1 MTNKLVNLIKTAM
14 ENGIDRP
21 KLRLGKY
28 KFSKAARPDILWVA
42 DQSPYGAD
50 DGQFYGKIDMT
61 TGDFYPSYT
70 CSLEDITE
78 IGIVMENPGLAAKV
92 YGQRTGT
99 CCCCGRMLT
108 NKESIRLMIG
118 PICLEKYGFI
128 PSELIDDAED
138 DGQIKLAD
146 I

>member
-1 MTNKLVNLIKTAM
+1 MTNKLVELMKTAM
-14 ENGIDRP
+14 SNGIKTP
-21 KLRLGKY
+21 KLLLSSF
-28 KFSKAARPDILWVA
+28 KFSKAAAKPCIWVT
-42 DQSPYGAD
+42 DQRPYGSNTY
-50 DGQFYGKIDMT
+50 YGRIELQA
-61 TGDFYPSYT
+61 GDFFPSR
-70 CSLEDITE
+70 DINPVLLAD
-78 IGIVMENPGLAAKV
+78 IKAVMENPGLAAKV

-118 PICLEKYGFI
+118 PICLEKYGFS
-128 PSELIDDAED
+128 PNELIDDAED